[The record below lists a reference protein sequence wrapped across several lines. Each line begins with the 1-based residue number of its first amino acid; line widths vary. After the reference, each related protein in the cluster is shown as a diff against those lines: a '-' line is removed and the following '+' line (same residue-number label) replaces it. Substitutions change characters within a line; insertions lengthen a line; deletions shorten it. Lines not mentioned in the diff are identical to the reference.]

1 MRVRCCLVL
10 DLRGQVKS
18 ITLVMPMGGA
28 SVNIKLSIFV
38 VTGLLLTCVAAQA
51 VPVTVNLGQSAENFV
66 EYGRGPN
73 PDNLG
78 TYAFD
83 QGACVFDG
91 TNTTCTL
98 SGAFT
103 GSAPGFTS
111 GTYTLVTR
119 YGGNDRTTA
128 LVGTSISGN
137 PNFFTYTSG
146 SPSTSITLNLAGASG
161 TFVQPVVAGGGY
173 DQAVTAFAF
182 SIVPPYTCSGVAV
195 VSCTPGSVGLTNGA
209 IGQSRVTTVV
219 SFDVSSIDATPT
231 PTPTPG
237 PCVGDC
243 NGDHQVTVNE
253 LIQMVN
259 IALGTADVS
268 TCRAGDANGDGEI
281 TVNEIVAGV
290 NNALNG
296 CTPQAGDL
304 TGTWSLITGYAQS
317 SPCAGC
323 VGATLSLTQSGQSI
337 SGSFSGPF
345 SGCPDGMLTGT
356 VSGAVNNSQVS
367 LTLTDMN
374 CVTPYSAFFTGT
386 ISSNDQMGGTWT
398 DTHSVTGNW
407 TASRTSR

>member
-1 MRVRCCLVL
+1 
-10 DLRGQVKS
+10 
-18 ITLVMPMGGA
+18 MGGA
-28 SVNIKLSIFV
+28 SVNIRLSIFV
-38 VTGLLLTCVAAQA
+38 VTGLLLTSVAAQA
-51 VPVTVNLGQSAENFV
+51 VPVTVNLGQSAQNFV
-66 EYGRGPN
+66 EYGLGPN
-73 PDNLG
+73 SDNLG

-83 QGACVFDG
+83 QGTCAFDG

-111 GTYTLVTR
+111 GTCTLVTR
-119 YGGNDRTTA
+119 YGGNNRTTA
-128 LVGTSISGN
+128 LVGTSISGH

-146 SPSTSITLNLAGASG
+146 SPSTSITLNLVAASG
-161 TFVQPVVAGGGY
+161 TFVQPVVAGGTY
-173 DQAVTAFAF
+173 DPAVITFAF
-182 SIVPPYTCSGVAV
+182 SFVPPYTCSGVAV
-195 VSCTPGSVGLTNGA
+195 VSCTAGSVGLTNGA

-219 SFDVSSIDATPT
+219 SFDVSSPDATPT
-231 PTPTPG
+231 PTPTSG

-253 LIQMVN
+253 VIQMVN
-259 IALGTADVS
+259 IALGNAPCCASCMAADP
-268 TCRAGDANGDGEI
+268 NGTGA
-281 TVNEIVAGV
+281 VIVTQIIAAV

-296 CTPQAGDL
+296 CTPQARDL
-304 TGTWSLITGYAQS
+304 TGTWSLITGYAQG

-356 VSGAVNNSQVS
+356 VSGTVNNSQVS

-374 CVTPYSAFFTGT
+374 CATPYSSFFTGT
-386 ISSNDQMGGTWT
+386 ISSNDQMGGTWS
-398 DTHSVTGNW
+398 DTNSVTGNW
-407 TASRTSR
+407 TASRTSS